1 LVRLCN
7 RGLKSK
13 KRAAVFAAV
22 GGLVFKVDK
31 LRVVHPTNGRHRGY
45 PGYSLLPQVG
55 RKGLDGASKLDQE
68 VWDQVHA
75 EWEGLL

>member
-1 LVRLCN
+1 LVRLCD

-22 GGLVFKVDK
+22 GDLLIKVENASRFSTLQMAATVDI
-31 LRVVHPTNGRHRGY
+31 RATR
-45 PGYSLLPQVG
+45 LPQVG
-55 RKGLDGASKLDQE
+55 RKGLGGASKLDQE
-68 VWDQVHA
+68 VWDQFHA